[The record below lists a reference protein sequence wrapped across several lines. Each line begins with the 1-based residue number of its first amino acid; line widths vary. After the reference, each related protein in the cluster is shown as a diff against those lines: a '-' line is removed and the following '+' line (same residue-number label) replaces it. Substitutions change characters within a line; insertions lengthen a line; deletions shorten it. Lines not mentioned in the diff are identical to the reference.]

1 MERTFYSDTPRQVLD
16 TLDTDPDQGLSQ
28 GEGARR
34 LAGYGENKL
43 EKAKP
48 PGLFRQVLAQLRDP
62 MILVLLA
69 AAALSFFAGG
79 GQDWLDTAIILLIV
93 VFNTVISVSQED
105 NARKALEALEKLAAP
120 RARVLRE
127 GVERRLESTHLVPG
141 DILLLEAGD
150 YVPADGRILWAAG
163 LQTDESAM
171 TGESLPVHKRAG
183 DGLPPDTPLAE
194 RKNMVI
200 GGTVVTGGRAKVVVT
215 ATGMQTE
222 MGKIAGLLL
231 RQGQGETP
239 LQRKMKEVSRVL
251 SLVCVGVCAVM
262 FGVGMLQHR
271 DILDMFL
278 TAVALAVAAIPE
290 ALSSIVTIVLA
301 MGTQKMAKQNAIM
314 KDLKAVEAIPEGLPA
329 IVTIVLA
336 VGVGRMARRNAIIK
350 RLPAVETLGC
360 ASVICSDKTG
370 TLTKNQ
376 MTVLEVWTPA
386 PAHRDRALT
395 LGTLCGD
402 AQEGPGGYIGD
413 PTETAIAQ
421 AAAQAGLEKATL
433 ERDMPR
439 RGEAPF
445 DSVRKRMAT
454 CHALPNGEALVAV
467 KGAPEAVL
475 ARCTHLLGAQ
485 GPRPL
490 TDGDRRRIAQV
501 GGDLAGQALRVLAVA
516 QRLQPALPKSM
527 AAESL
532 EAELTFVGLIGMMDP
547 PRPEV
552 RQAVDRCA
560 GAGIRPVMI
569 TGDHKDTAV
578 AIAKQL
584 NIYRPGDKAID
595 GAGLDFLPQ
604 ETLEEEIEAFSV
616 YARVTP
622 EHKMRIVQAWQRRG
636 HVVAMTGDGV
646 NDAPALKAA
655 DIGCAMGK
663 TGTDVAKGAADM
675 ILTDDNFATVVAA
688 VEQGRGIY
696 ANIRKAIHYLLS
708 CNIGEILTIFL
719 ATLLPVSQAP
729 LSPVQLLWLNL
740 VTDSLPALALGM
752 EPVEKTAMT
761 QPPRGKEEPL
771 FSRAFSRRLAWQGAL
786 VGGITLLA
794 YGLGFHLTGTFAV
807 ANTMAF
813 ATLTFSQLF
822 HAFDVRSETTP
833 LFRLGV
839 LSNKAMN
846 KAFLAGAALQAAVLL
861 APPLQGAFSVVPLA
875 LEQWG
880 MVLALALTPLVVCEA
895 AKLLRPKGRKKS
907 QAEAARGVR
916 ETVGTR

>member
-16 TLDTDPDQGLSQ
+16 TLDTDPDQGLTQ

-127 GVERRLESTHLVPG
+127 GAERRLESTHLVPG

-290 ALSSIVTIVLA
+290 
-301 MGTQKMAKQNAIM
+301 
-314 KDLKAVEAIPEGLPA
+314 GLPA

-421 AAAQAGLEKATL
+421 AAAQAGLEKAAL

-822 HAFDVRSETTP
+822 HAFDVRSEDTP

-907 QAEAARGVR
+907 PAGAARGVR

>member
-16 TLDTDPDQGLSQ
+16 TLDTDPDQGLTQ

-163 LQTDESAM
+163 FQTDESAM

-290 ALSSIVTIVLA
+290 
-301 MGTQKMAKQNAIM
+301 
-314 KDLKAVEAIPEGLPA
+314 GLPA

-376 MTVLEVWTPA
+376 MTVLEVWTPT
-386 PAHRDRALT
+386 PALRDRALT

-421 AAAQAGLEKATL
+421 AAAQAGLEKAAL

-771 FSRAFSRRLAWQGAL
+771 FSRAVSRRLAWQGAL

-861 APPLQGAFSVVPLA
+861 APPLQGVFAVVPMDLA
-875 LEQWG
+875 QWG
-880 MVLALALTPLVVCEA
+880 IVLGLALTPLVVCEL
-895 AKLLRPKGRKKS
+895 AKGLRRARAGRR
-907 QAEAARGVR
+907 AAREEKSPVYR
-916 ETVGTR
+916 

>member
-290 ALSSIVTIVLA
+290 
-301 MGTQKMAKQNAIM
+301 
-314 KDLKAVEAIPEGLPA
+314 GLPA

-386 PAHRDRALT
+386 PALRDRALT

-527 AAESL
+527 AAEGL

-880 MVLALALTPLVVCEA
+880 MVLALALTPLVVCEIEKA
-895 AKLLRPKGRKKS
+895 LRRARAGRR
-907 QAEAARGVR
+907 AAREEKSPVYR
-916 ETVGTR
+916 

>member
-16 TLDTDPDQGLSQ
+16 TLDTDPDQGLTQ

-105 NARKALEALEKLAAP
+105 SARKALEALEKLAAP

-290 ALSSIVTIVLA
+290 
-301 MGTQKMAKQNAIM
+301 
-314 KDLKAVEAIPEGLPA
+314 GLPA

-413 PTETAIAQ
+413 PTATAIAQ
-421 AAAQAGLEKATL
+421 AAAQAGLEKAAL

-527 AAESL
+527 AAEGL

-771 FSRAFSRRLAWQGAL
+771 FSKVFSRRLAWQGAL

-822 HAFDVRSETTP
+822 HAFDVRSEDTP

-907 QAEAARGVR
+907 PAGAARGVR

>member
-290 ALSSIVTIVLA
+290 
-301 MGTQKMAKQNAIM
+301 
-314 KDLKAVEAIPEGLPA
+314 GLPA

-527 AAESL
+527 AAEGL

>member
-290 ALSSIVTIVLA
+290 
-301 MGTQKMAKQNAIM
+301 
-314 KDLKAVEAIPEGLPA
+314 GLPA

-386 PAHRDRALT
+386 PALRDRALT

-421 AAAQAGLEKATL
+421 AAAQAGLEKAAL

-527 AAESL
+527 AAEGL

-771 FSRAFSRRLAWQGAL
+771 FSKAFSRRLAWQGAL

-880 MVLALALTPLVVCEA
+880 MVLALALTPLVVCEIEKA
-895 AKLLRPKGRKKS
+895 LRRARAGRR
-907 QAEAARGVR
+907 AAREEKSPVYR
-916 ETVGTR
+916 

>member
-16 TLDTDPDQGLSQ
+16 TLDTDPDQGLTQ

-200 GGTVVTGGRAKVVVT
+200 GGTVVTGGRAKGVVT

-278 TAVALAVAAIPE
+278 TAVALAVA
-290 ALSSIVTIVLA
+290 
-301 MGTQKMAKQNAIM
+301 
-314 KDLKAVEAIPEGLPA
+314 AIPEGLPA

-421 AAAQAGLEKATL
+421 AAAQAGLEKAAL

-527 AAESL
+527 AAEGL

-771 FSRAFSRRLAWQGAL
+771 FSKAFSRRLAWQGAL

-880 MVLALALTPLVVCEA
+880 MVLALALTPLVVCEIEKA
-895 AKLLRPKGRKKS
+895 LRRARAGRR
-907 QAEAARGVR
+907 AAREEKSPVYR
-916 ETVGTR
+916 

>member
-16 TLDTDPDQGLSQ
+16 TLDTDPDQGLTQ

-278 TAVALAVAAIPE
+278 TAVALAVA
-290 ALSSIVTIVLA
+290 
-301 MGTQKMAKQNAIM
+301 
-314 KDLKAVEAIPEGLPA
+314 AIPEGLPA

-907 QAEAARGVR
+907 QAEAAQGAR

>member
-16 TLDTDPDQGLSQ
+16 TLDTDPDQGLTQ

-163 LQTDESAM
+163 FQTDESAM

-290 ALSSIVTIVLA
+290 
-301 MGTQKMAKQNAIM
+301 
-314 KDLKAVEAIPEGLPA
+314 GLPA

-376 MTVLEVWTPA
+376 MTVLEVWTPT
-386 PAHRDRALT
+386 PALRDRALT

-421 AAAQAGLEKATL
+421 AAAQAGLEKAAL

-895 AKLLRPKGRKKS
+895 AKLLRPKGRKGS
-907 QAEAARGVR
+907 PAGAAQGAR

>member
-48 PGLFRQVLAQLRDP
+48 PGLLRQVLAQLRDP

-290 ALSSIVTIVLA
+290 
-301 MGTQKMAKQNAIM
+301 
-314 KDLKAVEAIPEGLPA
+314 GLPA

-421 AAAQAGLEKATL
+421 AAAQAGLEKAAL

-516 QRLQPALPKSM
+516 QRLQPTLPKSM
-527 AAESL
+527 AAEGL

-880 MVLALALTPLVVCEA
+880 MVLGLALTPLVVCEA

-907 QAEAARGVR
+907 QAEAGQGAR

>member
-290 ALSSIVTIVLA
+290 
-301 MGTQKMAKQNAIM
+301 
-314 KDLKAVEAIPEGLPA
+314 GLPA

-421 AAAQAGLEKATL
+421 AAAQAGLEKAAL

-907 QAEAARGVR
+907 QAGAAQGAR

>member
-16 TLDTDPDQGLSQ
+16 TLDTDPDQGLTQ

-120 RARVLRE
+120 RARVVRE
-127 GVERRLESTHLVPG
+127 GAEHRLESARLVPG

-150 YVPADGRILWAAG
+150 YIPADGRILWAAG
-163 LQTDESAM
+163 LQTDEAAM

-290 ALSSIVTIVLA
+290 
-301 MGTQKMAKQNAIM
+301 
-314 KDLKAVEAIPEGLPA
+314 GLPA

-376 MTVLEVWTPA
+376 MTVLEVWTPT
-386 PAHRDRALT
+386 PALRDRALT

-421 AAAQAGLEKATL
+421 AAAQAGLEKAAL

-771 FSRAFSRRLAWQGAL
+771 FSKAFSRRLAWQGAL

-907 QAEAARGVR
+907 PAEAAQGAR

>member
-16 TLDTDPDQGLSQ
+16 TLDTDPDQGLTQ

-290 ALSSIVTIVLA
+290 
-301 MGTQKMAKQNAIM
+301 
-314 KDLKAVEAIPEGLPA
+314 GLPA

-421 AAAQAGLEKATL
+421 AAAQAGLEKAAL

-771 FSRAFSRRLAWQGAL
+771 FSKAFSRRLAWQGAL

-861 APPLQGAFSVVPLA
+861 APPLQGVFAVVPMDLA
-875 LEQWG
+875 QWG
-880 MVLALALTPLVVCEA
+880 IVLGLALTPLVVCEIEKA
-895 AKLLRPKGRKKS
+895 LRRARAGRR
-907 QAEAARGVR
+907 AAREEKSPVYR
-916 ETVGTR
+916 

>member
-262 FGVGMLQHR
+262 FGVGMLQLR

-278 TAVALAVAAIPE
+278 TAVALAVA
-290 ALSSIVTIVLA
+290 
-301 MGTQKMAKQNAIM
+301 
-314 KDLKAVEAIPEGLPA
+314 AIPEGLPA

-386 PAHRDRALT
+386 PALRDRALT

-421 AAAQAGLEKATL
+421 AAAQAGLEKAAL

-527 AAESL
+527 AAEGL

-907 QAEAARGVR
+907 PAEAGQGAR

>member
-16 TLDTDPDQGLSQ
+16 TLDTDPDQGLTQ

-290 ALSSIVTIVLA
+290 
-301 MGTQKMAKQNAIM
+301 
-314 KDLKAVEAIPEGLPA
+314 GLPA

-421 AAAQAGLEKATL
+421 AAAQAGLEKAAL

-880 MVLALALTPLVVCEA
+880 MVLALALTPLVVCEIEKA
-895 AKLLRPKGRKKS
+895 LRRARAGRR
-907 QAEAARGVR
+907 AAREEKSPVY
-916 ETVGTR
+916 

>member
-271 DILDMFL
+271 DILDMFI
-278 TAVALAVAAIPE
+278 TAVALAVA
-290 ALSSIVTIVLA
+290 
-301 MGTQKMAKQNAIM
+301 
-314 KDLKAVEAIPEGLPA
+314 AIPEGLPA

-386 PAHRDRALT
+386 PALRDRALT

-421 AAAQAGLEKATL
+421 AAAQAGLEKAAL

-527 AAESL
+527 AAEGL

-880 MVLALALTPLVVCEA
+880 MVLALALTPLVVCEIEKA
-895 AKLLRPKGRKKS
+895 LRRARAGRR
-907 QAEAARGVR
+907 AAREEKSPVYR
-916 ETVGTR
+916 

>member
-290 ALSSIVTIVLA
+290 
-301 MGTQKMAKQNAIM
+301 
-314 KDLKAVEAIPEGLPA
+314 GLPA

-421 AAAQAGLEKATL
+421 AAAQAGLEKAAL

-880 MVLALALTPLVVCEA
+880 MVLALALTPLVVCEIEKA
-895 AKLLRPKGRKKS
+895 LRRARAGRR
-907 QAEAARGVR
+907 AAREEKSPVYR
-916 ETVGTR
+916 

>member
-48 PGLFRQVLAQLRDP
+48 PGLLRQVLAQLRDP

-127 GVERRLESTHLVPG
+127 GAERRLESTHLVPG

-290 ALSSIVTIVLA
+290 
-301 MGTQKMAKQNAIM
+301 
-314 KDLKAVEAIPEGLPA
+314 GLPA

-386 PAHRDRALT
+386 PALRDRALT

-527 AAESL
+527 AAEGL

-907 QAEAARGVR
+907 QAEAGQGAR

>member
-48 PGLFRQVLAQLRDP
+48 PGLLRQVLAQLRDP

-290 ALSSIVTIVLA
+290 
-301 MGTQKMAKQNAIM
+301 
-314 KDLKAVEAIPEGLPA
+314 GLPA

-386 PAHRDRALT
+386 PALRDRALT

-527 AAESL
+527 AAEGL

-907 QAEAARGVR
+907 QAGAAQGAR

>member
-290 ALSSIVTIVLA
+290 
-301 MGTQKMAKQNAIM
+301 
-314 KDLKAVEAIPEGLPA
+314 GLPA

-421 AAAQAGLEKATL
+421 AAAQAGLEKAAL

-527 AAESL
+527 AAEGL

-880 MVLALALTPLVVCEA
+880 MVLALALTPLVVCEIEKA
-895 AKLLRPKGRKKS
+895 LRRARAGRR
-907 QAEAARGVR
+907 AAREEKSPVYR
-916 ETVGTR
+916 